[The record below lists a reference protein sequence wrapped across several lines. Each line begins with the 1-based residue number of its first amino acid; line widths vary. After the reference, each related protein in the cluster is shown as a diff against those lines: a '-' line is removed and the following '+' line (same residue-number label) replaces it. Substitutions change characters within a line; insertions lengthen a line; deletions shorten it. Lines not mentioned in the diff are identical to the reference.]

1 MKPLKDS
8 IRRELAERFGLDD
21 SKLEFLAGGREDS
34 DGIVFTTI
42 QDGRKKVF
50 KISQA
55 SDEEH
60 EKNIL
65 EFAHYLG
72 KCGIRIGSPIQN
84 EHGNIY
90 EVAMDGDN
98 MLIATL
104 MDFIEGMNPDAD
116 ALQKDSELIYE
127 WGKLTGR
134 MHKAAKEYPIWKNV
148 CTGDDRFGFEAE
160 IDSFIKMAPND
171 FIKEKW
177 LEIKE
182 KLLAL
187 PINRDSYGFIH
198 NDNHQMNIIAKGSEI
213 SVIDFDCRMPFL
225 YQ

>member
-34 DGIVFTTI
+34 DGIVFTARK
-42 QDGRKKVF
+42 DGRKKVF

-60 EKNIL
+60 VKNIL

-90 EVAMDGDN
+90 EVAMDRDN
-98 MLIATL
+98 MLIAT
-104 MDFIEGMNPDAD
+104 
-116 ALQKDSELIYE
+116 
-127 WGKLTGR
+127 
-134 MHKAAKEYPIWKNV
+134 
-148 CTGDDRFGFEAE
+148 
-160 IDSFIKMAPND
+160 
-171 FIKEKW
+171 
-177 LEIKE
+177 
-182 KLLAL
+182 
-187 PINRDSYGFIH
+187 
-198 NDNHQMNIIAKGSEI
+198 
-213 SVIDFDCRMPFL
+213 
-225 YQ
+225 

>member
-60 EKNIL
+60 VKNIL

-72 KCGIRIGSPIQN
+72 KCGIRI
-84 EHGNIY
+84 
-90 EVAMDGDN
+90 
-98 MLIATL
+98 
-104 MDFIEGMNPDAD
+104 
-116 ALQKDSELIYE
+116 
-127 WGKLTGR
+127 
-134 MHKAAKEYPIWKNV
+134 
-148 CTGDDRFGFEAE
+148 
-160 IDSFIKMAPND
+160 
-171 FIKEKW
+171 
-177 LEIKE
+177 
-182 KLLAL
+182 
-187 PINRDSYGFIH
+187 
-198 NDNHQMNIIAKGSEI
+198 
-213 SVIDFDCRMPFL
+213 
-225 YQ
+225 